1 MKTGV
6 KRMGCVIV
14 EVKNGEVKETLPIEQ
29 IIKET
34 ERGAENGNVLRM
46 G

>member
-1 MKTGV
+1 
-6 KRMGCVIV
+6 MGCVIV

-29 IIKET
+29 IIKDA
-34 ERGAENGNVLRM
+34 ERGTENGDVLRM